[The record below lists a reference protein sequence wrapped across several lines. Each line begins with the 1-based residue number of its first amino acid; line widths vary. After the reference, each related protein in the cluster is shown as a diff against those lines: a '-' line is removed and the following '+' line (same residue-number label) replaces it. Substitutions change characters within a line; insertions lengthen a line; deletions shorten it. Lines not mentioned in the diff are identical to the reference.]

1 MLAHF
6 YLYRRVYCL
15 RASTKIRGHV
25 PAAAIR
31 LVSDFSID
39 PNTRIV
45 TRRLLDGALEAR
57 SRAMKMLLGLIV
69 IFAALTP
76 FADKVFHWIAEPLM
90 RRMHA
95 DSQMIAKDIAS
106 PFLTPLRATF
116 WASVFLAMP
125 LILYQIWRLI
135 DGWLPARAKRI
146 ALPFILASAMLFYV
160 GVAFAFFLVLPMAF
174 SFFTRVAPQGVTVM
188 TDIKSYLDF
197 VIGMLFAFGLAF
209 QVPIAIVIVVWTGL
223 VSRKSL
229 AKSRPYVFLGAFVVG
244 MILTPPDVFSQ
255 TLLALP
261 MYALYEAALLFC
273 WRFMP
278 DRA

>member
-1 MLAHF
+1 M
-6 YLYRRVYCL
+6 
-15 RASTKIRGHV
+15 
-25 PAAAIR
+25 
-31 LVSDFSID
+31 SDFSID

-57 SRAMKMLLGLIV
+57 ARAMKMVLGLLA

-90 RRMHA
+90 RRMSA

-174 SFFTRVAPQGVTVM
+174 SFFTRVAPKGVTVM

-261 MYALYEAALLFC
+261 MYGLYEAALLFC
-273 WRFMP
+273 WRFVP

>member
-1 MLAHF
+1 
-6 YLYRRVYCL
+6 V
-15 RASTKIRGHV
+15 T
-25 PAAAIR
+25 
-31 LVSDFSID
+31 DFQID
-39 PNTRIV
+39 PNTRLI
-45 TRRLLDGALEAR
+45 TRSLLDGALEAR
-57 SRAMKMLLGLIV
+57 SRALKMVLGLFV

-76 FADKVFHWIAEPLM
+76 FADTVFHWIAEPLM
-90 RRMHA
+90 KRMPA
-95 DSQMIAKDIAS
+95 NSQMIAKDVAS
-106 PFLTPLRATF
+106 PFLTPLKATL

-135 DGWLPARAKRI
+135 DRWLPARAKRI
-146 ALPFILASAMLFYV
+146 ALPFIVASAVLFYV
-160 GVAFAFFLVLPMAF
+160 GVAFGFFLVLPMAF
-174 SFFTRVAPQGVTVM
+174 GFFTKVAPKGVTVM

-223 VSRKSL
+223 VSRKTL

-261 MYALYEAALLFC
+261 MYALFEAALLFC
-273 WRFMP
+273 WRFIP

>member
-1 MLAHF
+1 M
-6 YLYRRVYCL
+6 
-15 RASTKIRGHV
+15 T
-25 PAAAIR
+25 
-31 LVSDFSID
+31 DFQID
-39 PNTRIV
+39 PNTRLI
-45 TRRLLDGALEAR
+45 TRSLLDGALEAR
-57 SRAMKMLLGLIV
+57 SRALKMVLGLFV

-76 FADKVFHWIAEPLM
+76 FADTVFHWIAEPLM
-90 RRMHA
+90 KRMPA
-95 DSQMIAKDIAS
+95 NSQMIAKDVAS
-106 PFLTPLRATF
+106 PFLTPLKATL

-135 DGWLPARAKRI
+135 DRWLPARAKRI
-146 ALPFILASAMLFYV
+146 ALPFIVASAVLFYV
-160 GVAFAFFLVLPMAF
+160 GVAFGFFLVLPMAF
-174 SFFTRVAPQGVTVM
+174 GFFTKVAPKGVTVM

-223 VSRKSL
+223 VSRKTL

-261 MYALYEAALLFC
+261 MYALFEAALLFC
-273 WRFMP
+273 WRFIP